1 MLKLIQLTSGVLIL
15 LIVIPQT
22 PTENI
27 VLRKFNETGFFENYK
42 NAKKFVDW
50 LTWSLIFIFI
60 LLTFIL
66 NFI

>member
-1 MLKLIQLTSGVLIL
+1 MLKLIQLISGVLIL
-15 LIVIPQT
+15 IIVIPQT

-42 NAKKFVDW
+42 NAKKFVDR
-50 LTWSLIFIFI
+50 LTWSLIFTFI

-66 NFI
+66 NFV

>member
-42 NAKKFVDW
+42 NAKKFVDR

>member
-15 LIVIPQT
+15 LIVITQT

-42 NAKKFVDW
+42 NAKKFVDR